1 MMMLPGITAG
11 QTPSVNASV
20 SESVRGSASHEGNPE
35 SVGVGVGVLGAG
47 RGGAMFVIV
56 KVKEP

>member
-1 MMMLPGITAG
+1 
-11 QTPSVNASV
+11 
-20 SESVRGSASHEGNPE
+20 VRGSASHEGNPE